1 MLILIKVQLICANG
15 LQGGN
20 MLYRKLGKTNET
32 VSILGFGAMRLPI
45 VNNDSS
51 NIDSELAIPM
61 IRKAIDDGL
70 TYVDTAYPYHGGNSE
85 ALVGKALKE
94 GYREKVKLA
103 TKLPS
108 WLVKTREDM
117 DRLLNEQ
124 LAKLETESID
134 FYLVH
139 ALNVDFWANLT
150 SLGIFEFLDSIKAD
164 GRVKHV
170 GFSFH
175 DKLDLFKEI
184 VDAYDWEFCQIQYN
198 YIDENYQAGKEGLE
212 YAAERGLGII
222 IMEPLRGGRLVNDI
236 PDEIQASFNQAETK
250 RTPAEWALR
259 WLWNKEN
266 VHLVLSGMSTME
278 QMEENMSVA
287 AVAEI
292 DSLSEAE
299 LAIMD
304 NAQKIFNSRIK
315 VHCTGCEY
323 CMPCPF
329 GVNIPYNFSLY
340 NECFLFD
347 SEAIKE
353 QKRKDYMDMDSGEK
367 ASSCT
372 ECGACESHCPQNIQI
387 RAKLKEV
394 VALFESNI

>member
-1 MLILIKVQLICANG
+1 
-15 LQGGN
+15 
-20 MLYRKLGKTNET
+20 MLYRKLGKTEED

-45 VNNDSS
+45 VDHNYSM
-51 NIDSELAIPM
+51 IDESLAIPM
-61 IRKAIDDGL
+61 LRAAIDKGM

-85 ALVGKALKE
+85 AFVGRALKD

-108 WLVKTREDM
+108 WLVKNREDM

-124 LAKLETESID
+124 LQRLDTEYID

-139 ALNVDFWANLT
+139 ALNQGFWDNLQQH
-150 SLGIFEFLDSIKAD
+150 GIFEFLESAKAAGKIK
-164 GRVKHV
+164 HI

-198 YIDENYQAGKEGLE
+198 YIDGNYQAGKEGLD
-212 YAAERGLGII
+212 YASERGLGII
-222 IMEPLRGGRLVNDI
+222 IMEPLRGGNLVKNI
-236 PDEIQASFNQAETK
+236 PDEITALFNSAETK

-259 WLWNKEN
+259 WLWNQES

-278 QMEENMSVA
+278 QVEENLDIAS
-287 AVAEI
+287 VAEI
-292 DSLSEAE
+292 DSLTPAE
-299 LAIMD
+299 LDIMD
-304 NAQKIFNSRIK
+304 QAQAMFNARIK
-315 VHCTGCEY
+315 VNCTGCEY

-340 NECFLFD
+340 NEYHLFD
-347 SEAIKE
+347 AVSIKE
-353 QKRKDYMDMDSGEK
+353 SKIKEFSEMEEGER
-367 ASSCT
+367 AINCT
-372 ECGACESHCPQNIQI
+372 ECGACESHCPQSIAI

-394 VALFESNI
+394 VKLQESFR

>member
-1 MLILIKVQLICANG
+1 
-15 LQGGN
+15 
-20 MLYRKLGKTNET
+20 MLYRKLGKTNEL

-45 VNNDSS
+45 IDNNYSM
-51 NIDSELAIPM
+51 IDETMAIPM

-70 TYVDTAYPYHGGNSE
+70 TYVDTAYPYHGGESE
-85 ALVGKALKE
+85 AFVGKALKD

-124 LAKLETESID
+124 LQRLDTDHID

-139 ALNVDFWANLT
+139 ALNQGFWDNLT
-150 SLGIFEFLDSIKAD
+150 SLGIFEFLETAKAD
-164 GRVKHV
+164 GRIRHI

-198 YIDENYQAGKEGLE
+198 YIDGNYQAGKEGLE
-212 YAAERGLGII
+212 YAAAKGLGII
-222 IMEPLRGGRLVNDI
+222 IMEPLRGGNLVKNI
-236 PDEIQASFNQAETK
+236 PDEITALFDSAETK

-259 WLWNKEN
+259 WLWNQEN

-278 QMEENMSVA
+278 QVKENLSIA
-287 AVAEI
+287 AVADIQSMTEK
-292 DSLSEAE
+292 E
-299 LAIMD
+299 LRIMD
-304 NAQKIFNSRIK
+304 QAQEMFNSRIK
-315 VHCTGCEY
+315 VNCTGCEY

-340 NECFLFD
+340 NEYYLFD
-347 SEAIKE
+347 TPSIKADKIKE
-353 QKRKDYMDMDSGEK
+353 FNEMEEGEH
-367 ASSCT
+367 AINCT
-372 ECGACESHCPQNIQI
+372 ECGACESHCPQSIAI

-394 VALFESNI
+394 VALQSAN